1 MDLQAEK
8 IQLVKLILDTD
19 DKSLLKAVRSV
30 FKEATSQPADI
41 TSKVAD
47 SIGSGMNEVK
57 QHLDGKT
64 ELRSAKDLLSEL

>member
-30 FKEATSQPADI
+30 FKEGTTHTKDL

-47 SIGSGMNEVK
+47 SIGAGMSEVK
-57 QHLDGKT
+57 QHLDGNT
-64 ELRSAKDLLSEL
+64 ELRSAKDLLDEL

>member
-30 FKEATSQPADI
+30 FKEATSQPKDI

-64 ELRSAKDLLSEL
+64 ELRSAKDLLNEL